1 MSQDERTIWTFSLIH
16 CIRHN
21 LSFRLRFS
29 HPHYSSSHQR
39 IWQCGIDLKGGRE
52 GGGPGLSYLSLS
64 LYVSG
69 NSSWSPLT
77 AVQQGSHGSTSEW
90 LLIEWEM
97 KRTVVVPVQSPP
109 PPPSSC
115 LILLG
120 FLSDVFLLPVYKS
133 PSPHKETRSSD
144 VLAWRGLRGEKKI
157 LGEIGRNTWLK
168 SPALRGHASKH
179 TVLYVTVDLEGHYR
193 TDGQFLKQ
201 ENRDY
206 NGIHASWWVQ
216 YPHSA

>member
-109 PPPSSC
+109 PPS
-115 LILLG
+115 LL
-120 FLSDVFLLPVYKS
+120 LSDTTWFFIWRFSPPRLQKS
-133 PSPHKETRSSD
+133 LSTQRDSLFRCFSMARTK
-144 VLAWRGLRGEKKI
+144 GGEKKDPW
-157 LGEIGRNTWLK
+157 RNW
-168 SPALRGHASKH
+168 
-179 TVLYVTVDLEGHYR
+179 
-193 TDGQFLKQ
+193 
-201 ENRDY
+201 
-206 NGIHASWWVQ
+206 
-216 YPHSA
+216 